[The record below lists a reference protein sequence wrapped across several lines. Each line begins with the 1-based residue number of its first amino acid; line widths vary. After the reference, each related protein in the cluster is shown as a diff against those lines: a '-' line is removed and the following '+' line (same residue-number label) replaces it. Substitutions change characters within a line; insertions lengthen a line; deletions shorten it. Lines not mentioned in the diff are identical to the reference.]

1 MNGVKIKIFADIN
14 SIALEELVNEFI
26 KDKDVVDIK
35 YQSLT
40 VVSTSGVAINDRAM
54 IIYRED

>member
-14 SIALEELVNEFI
+14 SITLEELVNEFI
-26 KDKDVVDIK
+26 KDKNIVDIK
-35 YQSLT
+35 YQSLS
-40 VVSTSGVAINDRAM
+40 VVSASGVAINDRAM

>member
-14 SIALEELVNEFI
+14 SITLEELVNEFI
-26 KDKDVVDIK
+26 KDKDIVDIK
-35 YQSLT
+35 YQSLS
-40 VVSTSGVAINDRAM
+40 VVSTGGVAINDRAM